1 MSNVR
6 IQRVIEKMKKKGLTQ
21 LLVSD
26 PFSIKF
32 LTGVNVNPGERLYAL
47 ILRTNGKHTFL
58 LNYLFFVKD
67 TGFEEVWFGDTVD
80 QIKITLITSTL
91 RKHWASTKHGLQDS
105 SSLFRRHALS

>member
-80 QIKITLITSTL
+80 QIKIIIDNIDTKETLGIDKTWPARFLIPL
-91 RKHWASTKHGLQDS
+91 RSMP
-105 SSLFRRHALS
+105 